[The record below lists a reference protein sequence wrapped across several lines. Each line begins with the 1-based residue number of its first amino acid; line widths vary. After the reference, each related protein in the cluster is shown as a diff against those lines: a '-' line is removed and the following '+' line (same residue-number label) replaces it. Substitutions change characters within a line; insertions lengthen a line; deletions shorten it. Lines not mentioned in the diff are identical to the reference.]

1 MQLFRV
7 IGPVVVPESHCFLD
21 GRTLLLLER
30 LRPDGTAEPAHHRV
44 AVDTIGAGPGDLVLA
59 LEEGNSAR
67 QLFADAA
74 APVRHVIVGFVDE
87 VELDG
92 KITLRN
98 GRDGVVVPPARANPE
113 PAR

>member
-7 IGPVVVPESHCFLD
+7 IGPVVVPERHPFLD

-30 LRPDGTAEPAHHRV
+30 LRPDGTGEPAQHRV
-44 AVDTIGAGPGDLVLA
+44 AVDAIGAGAGDLVLA

-67 QLFADAA
+67 QIFGDPQ
-74 APVRHVIVGFVDE
+74 APVRHVVVGFVDE

-98 GRDGVVVPPARANPE
+98 GPRGAAARSVRGTTE

>member
-7 IGPVVVPESHCFLD
+7 IGPVVVPERHPFFAAK
-21 GRTLLLLER
+21 TLLLLER
-30 LRPDGTAEPAHHRV
+30 CKPDGTPEPAHHRV
-44 AVDTIGAGPGDLVLA
+44 AVDTVGAGPGDLVLA

-67 QLFADAA
+67 QIFDDKG
-74 APVRHVIVGFVDE
+74 APVRHVVVGFVDE

-98 GRDGVVVPPARANPE
+98 EERGSTERA
-113 PAR
+113 